1 MTSSERVDESLARN
15 REQRRA
21 FVVEWAEYVRGH
33 PDDDWGEQVNRL
45 IDSQLESARH
55 LQDERP
61 DLDAIESD
69 LLDG

>member
-1 MTSSERVDESLARN
+1 MTSSDRVDETLARN
-15 REQRRA
+15 EEQRRA
-21 FVVEWAEYVRGH
+21 FVVEWAEYVSSH

-55 LQDERP
+55 LEDERP

-69 LLDG
+69 LLDD